1 MRQARL
7 MFTSAMT
14 ATLMAPVDIYCERTS
29 PAFWAEPVNALTNL
43 SFIAAALWGLSEA
56 RRRGENSGAVFALIG
71 LAALIGIGSFL
82 FHSFAQVWSSL
93 ADVVPIWIFV
103 ALAAAIS
110 AVRIGGAKT
119 RTVAITALALIAT
132 IILAQSF
139 GGDAQSP
146 RATPRFNGSLQYA
159 PAVMVLLAFTV
170 IAWLRQ
176 SPLTGWIGA
185 ALLVFTLSLL
195 ARTFDMAVCASFP
208 LGLHWIWHLLNGLV
222 IGIILQ
228 IIIRAGHYPQSRK
241 P

>member
-1 MRQARL
+1 
-7 MFTSAMT
+7 MFTFAMT
-14 ATLMAPVDIYCERTS
+14 AALMAPVDIYCERTS

-56 RRRGENSGAVFALIG
+56 RRRGEGSRAVFALIG
-71 LAALIGIGSFL
+71 LVALIGIGSFL

-93 ADVVPIWIFV
+93 ADVIPIWIFV

-110 AVRIGGAKT
+110 AVRIGGA
-119 RTVAITALALIAT
+119 RPATVAITALALLAA

-139 GGDAQSP
+139 VGDAQSP
-146 RATPRFNGSLQYA
+146 RPAPRFNGSLQYA
-159 PAVMVLLAFTV
+159 PAVVVLLVFTI
-170 IAWLRQ
+170 IAALRR

-195 ARTFDMAVCASFP
+195 ARTFDMAVCGKFP

-228 IIIRAGHYPQSRK
+228 ITIRAGRYPAPRK
-241 P
+241 S